1 MAKVILL
8 CGMVCSGK
16 TTYAQA
22 LMHQTGSVC
31 LSCDELMLALFTE
44 PMGEDYDTA
53 LSRAKGYLYT
63 LARQLVQTGVTVI
76 LDFGFW
82 SRQERDEV
90 RAMFAGYGMQT
101 ELHYLK
107 VNEERWGQNIAA
119 RNKGCRNGDTAA
131 YPIDE
136 GLIHKC
142 LMAFE
147 EPAPGE
153 ADVTVG

>member
-1 MAKVILL
+1 MAKVIML

-16 TTYAQA
+16 TTYAQV
-22 LMHQTGSVC
+22 LRHQIGAVC

-44 PMGEDYDTA
+44 PMGEDYETA
-53 LSRAKGYLYT
+53 LTRAKGYLYT
-63 LARQLVQTGVTVI
+63 VARQLVQMGVTVI

-82 SRQERDEV
+82 SRQERDEA
-90 RAMFAGYGMQT
+90 RAMFSGHGIHT

-107 VNEERWGQNIAA
+107 VNEERWEQNIAS
-119 RNKGCRNGDTAA
+119 RNAACRNGDTAA

-136 GLIHKC
+136 GLKCKC

-147 EPAPGE
+147 EPTPGE
-153 ADVTVG
+153 ADFTVG